1 MVGLFLVLTLTAGL
15 SQAQNNKILWS
26 DKVFAYTP
34 DGVGIG
40 EDEFETPVM
49 IVLSDSVTIL
59 TQNKQVYTLIGENKE
74 GGTFLVSNQKGERAI
89 LEFVRNG
96 NGFFLVLQFD
106 DIVVGYRIAVP
117 AADTNQTPPP
127 IQRRRNHDTRRDG
140 EANACRL
147 GLDLRV

>member
-40 EDEFETPVM
+40 EDELEAPVM

-59 TQNKQVYTLIGENKE
+59 TQNKQVYTLIGGNKE
-74 GGTFLVSNQKGERAI
+74 EGTFLVSNQKGERAI

-117 AADTNQTPPP
+117 AADTSK
-127 IQRRRNHDTRRDG
+127 G
-140 EANACRL
+140 
-147 GLDLRV
+147 V

>member
-1 MVGLFLVLTLTAGL
+1 MKTWMVGLFLVLTLTAGL

-40 EDEFETPVM
+40 EDELEAPVM

-59 TQNKQVYTLIGENKE
+59 TQNKQVYTLIGGNKE
-74 GGTFLVSNQKGERAI
+74 EGTFLVSNQKGERAI

-117 AADTNQTPPP
+117 AADTSK
-127 IQRRRNHDTRRDG
+127 G
-140 EANACRL
+140 
-147 GLDLRV
+147 V